1 MLELLAPA
9 GSPEAVTA
17 AIQAG
22 ADAVYLGY
30 GDFNAR
36 RNAKNFS
43 LEELASAVSYC
54 HVRGAKVYLTLNT
67 LVTDRE
73 LPAAAQVAAQA
84 AEVGVDAVLIQDL
97 GILRMLRQAA
107 PGLAVHGSTQ
117 LTVHSLDGVRRCA
130 ELGMSRVVLSRE
142 LSRDA
147 IEHICL
153 NSPIEI
159 ETFVHGALCMCYS
172 GQCYFSSVIG
182 GRSGNRGLC
191 AQPCRLKYGW
201 GRKADGNPLS
211 LKDMS
216 LAGYLQDLKKLG
228 VKCLKIEGRMKR
240 PEYVSVVTGV
250 YARAIREDREPTEQ
264 ELRDLEAAF
273 SRQGFTDG
281 YYQDKKGPAMFGVR
295 EEAPEP
301 RELFAQARSQ
311 YQSGELQRVD
321 VILYAMVR
329 PGEPVQVGVQ
339 DVDGRVVTAA
349 GPVPESARTKPLT
362 AEAVEKQ
369 LARTGG
375 TPYRCARVRALVE
388 PGLSVPVAALNALR
402 RQVLEELTRQRGA
415 APAAPNVGPF
425 HAGVRYENR
434 KEPPVLT
441 LSLRSAGQL
450 TPALCDL
457 KPALLYL
464 PAEELSAHPEAAE
477 TALSAGVRVGVTLP
491 RICWDRE
498 REALDQQLSAARSQ
512 GVTDALVGTLDLI
525 APARDQGFALRGDFG
540 LPVFNSQAIKELK
553 RMGFASCTASFELK
567 LAQIRDL
574 SKLID
579 LEVLVYGRLPLM
591 ITENCILKNRDGG
604 CRRSCEGQNRLLV
617 DRKGE
622 RFPVL
627 RAPGC
632 RSEIFNAKR
641 LYLADKTNDYR
652 RVGAWAARLS
662 FTTESAQECLHIAR
676 QYLGQERPA
685 LDDITR
691 GLYYRDVE

>member
-22 ADAVYLGY
+22 ADAVYLGC

-54 HVRGAKVYLTLNT
+54 HIRGAKVYLTLNT

-73 LPAAAQVAAQA
+73 LPAAARTAAQA
-84 AEVGVDAVLIQDL
+84 AEIGVDAVLIQDL

-130 ELGMSRVVLSRE
+130 ELGMTRVVLSRE
-142 LSRDA
+142 LSREA
-147 IEHICL
+147 ISHICL
-153 NSPIEI
+153 HSPIEI

-201 GRKADGNPLS
+201 GRRADGNPLS

-216 LAGYLQDLKKLG
+216 LAGYIQDLKKLG

-240 PEYVSVVTGV
+240 PEYVSVVAGV
-250 YARAIREDREPTEQ
+250 YARAIKEDREPTAE

-281 YYQDKKGPAMFGVR
+281 YYRDEKGPAMFGVR

-301 RELFAQARSQ
+301 RELFSQARSQ

-321 VILYAMVR
+321 VTLYAMVR
-329 PGEPVQVGVQ
+329 PGEPVQVGVR
-339 DVDGRVVTAA
+339 DGEGRVATAA
-349 GPVPESARTKPLT
+349 GPVPEAARTKPLT

-375 TPYRCARVRALVE
+375 TPYRCAKVRALVE

-402 RQVLEELTRQRGA
+402 REVLEELTRQRGA
-415 APAAPNVGPF
+415 APEAPRPVPSR
-425 HAGVRYENR
+425 AGVRYENR
-434 KEPPVLT
+434 REPPVLT
-441 LSLRSAGQL
+441 VALRSAGQL

-457 KPALLYL
+457 KPALVYL
-464 PAEELSAHPEAAE
+464 PAEELAAHPEAAG
-477 TALSAGVRVGVTLP
+477 TVLNAGIRLGVVLP

-498 REALDQQLSAARSQ
+498 REELDRQLEAARRL
-512 GVTDALVGTLDLI
+512 GAADALVGTLDLI
-525 APARDQGFALRGDFG
+525 APARDRGFTLRGDFG
-540 LPVFNSQAIKELK
+540 LPVFNSQALKELK
-553 RMGFASCTASFELK
+553 RLGFASATASFELK

-579 LEVLVYGRLPLM
+579 LEVVVYGRLPLM
-591 ITENCILKNRDGG
+591 ITEHCILKNRDGG
-604 CRRSCEGQNRLLV
+604 CRRSCETENRLLV

-632 RSEIFNAKR
+632 RSEIFNAKK
-641 LYLADKTNDYR
+641 LYLADKAADYR
-652 RVGAWAARLS
+652 RVGAWGARLS
-662 FTTESAQECLHIAR
+662 FTTETAEECLHIAR
-676 QYLGQERPA
+676 QYLGRERPG

>member
-54 HVRGAKVYLTLNT
+54 HIRGAKVYLTLNT

-73 LPAAAQVAAQA
+73 LPAAARTAAQA
-84 AEVGVDAVLIQDL
+84 AEIGVDAVLIQDL

-107 PGLAVHGSTQ
+107 SGLAVHGSTQ

-130 ELGMSRVVLSRE
+130 ELGMTRVVLSRE
-142 LSRDA
+142 LSREA
-147 IEHICL
+147 ISHICL
-153 NSPIEI
+153 HSPIEI

-201 GRKADGNPLS
+201 GRRADGNPLS

-216 LAGYLQDLKKLG
+216 LAGYIQDLKKLG

-240 PEYVSVVTGV
+240 PEYVSVVAGV
-250 YARAIREDREPTEQ
+250 YARAIKEDREPTAE

-281 YYQDKKGPAMFGVR
+281 YYRDEKGPAMFGVR

-301 RELFAQARSQ
+301 RELFSQARSQ

-321 VILYAMVR
+321 VTLYAMVR
-329 PGEPVQVGVQ
+329 PGEPVQVGVR
-339 DVDGRVVTAA
+339 DGEGRVATAA
-349 GPVPESARTKPLT
+349 GPVPEAARTKPLT

-375 TPYRCARVRALVE
+375 TPYRCAKVRALVE

-402 RQVLEELTRQRGA
+402 REVLEELTRQRGA
-415 APAAPNVGPF
+415 APEAPPTGPF

-434 KEPPVLT
+434 REPPVLT
-441 LSLRSAGQL
+441 VALRSAGQL

-457 KPALLYL
+457 KPALVYL
-464 PAEELSAHPEAAE
+464 PAEELAAHPEAAG
-477 TALSAGVRVGVTLP
+477 TVLNAGIRLGVVLP

-498 REALDQQLSAARSQ
+498 REELDRQLEAARRL
-512 GVTDALVGTLDLI
+512 GAADALVGTLDLI
-525 APARDQGFALRGDFG
+525 APARDRGFTLRGDFG
-540 LPVFNSQAIKELK
+540 LPVFNSQALKELK
-553 RMGFASCTASFELK
+553 RLGFASATASFELK

-579 LEVLVYGRLPLM
+579 LEVVVYGRLPLM
-591 ITENCILKNRDGG
+591 ITEHCILKNRDGG
-604 CRRSCEGQNRLLV
+604 CRRSCETENRLLV

-632 RSEIFNAKR
+632 RSEIFNAKK
-641 LYLADKTNDYR
+641 LYLADKAADYR
-652 RVGAWAARLS
+652 RVGAWGARLS
-662 FTTESAQECLHIAR
+662 FTTETAEECLHIAR
-676 QYLGQERPA
+676 QYLGRERPG

>member
-97 GILRMLRQAA
+97 GVLRMLRQAA

-153 NSPIEI
+153 HSPIEI

-201 GRKADGNPLS
+201 GRRADGNPLS
-211 LKDMS
+211 LRDMS
-216 LAGYLQDLKKLG
+216 LAGYIQDLKKLG

-240 PEYVSVVTGV
+240 PEYVSVVAGV
-250 YARAIREDREPTEQ
+250 YARAIREDREPTDQ

-281 YYQDKKGPAMFGVR
+281 YYLDQKGPDMFGVR
-295 EEAPEP
+295 EETPEP

-311 YQSGELQRVD
+311 YQSGELPRVD
-321 VILYAMVR
+321 VTFYAMVR
-329 PGEPVQVGVQ
+329 PGEPVQVGVK
-339 DVDGRVVTAA
+339 DGEGRVATAA
-349 GPVPESARTKPLT
+349 GPVPERARTRPLT

-375 TPYRCARVRALVE
+375 TPYRCTQVRALVE
-388 PGLSVPVAALNALR
+388 PDLSVPVAALNALR

-415 APAAPNVGPF
+415 APAAPQVGPF
-425 HAGVRYENR
+425 HPGVRYENR

-450 TPALCDL
+450 TQELCGL
-457 KPALLYL
+457 KPALLCL
-464 PAEELSAHPEAAE
+464 PAEELAAHPEAAE
-477 TALSAGVRVGVTLP
+477 TALAAGVRVGVTLP

-498 REALDQQLSAARSQ
+498 REELDRQLETARSL
-512 GVTDALVGTLDLI
+512 GITDALVGTLDLI
-525 APARDQGFALRGDFG
+525 APARNHGFALRGDFG
-540 LPVFNSQAIKELK
+540 LPVFNSQSIKELK
-553 RMGFASCTASFELK
+553 RMGFVSATASFELK

-579 LEVLVYGRLPLM
+579 LELLVYGRLPLM

-604 CRRSCEGQNRLLV
+604 CKRSCEGKDRLLV

-641 LYLADKTNDYR
+641 LYLADKAADYR

-685 LDDITR
+685 PDDITR

>member
-349 GPVPESARTKPLT
+349 GPIPESARTKPLT

-402 RQVLEELTRQRGA
+402 RQVLEELTRQRGS

-579 LEVLVYGRLPLM
+579 LEVVVYGRLPLM

-676 QYLGQERPA
+676 QHLGRERPG

>member
-250 YARAIREDREPTEQ
+250 YARAIKEDREPTDQ

-349 GPVPESARTKPLT
+349 GPIPESARTKPLT

-434 KEPPVLT
+434 KEPPALT

-457 KPALLYL
+457 KPALIYL
-464 PAEELSAHPEAAE
+464 PAEELSAHPEAAG
-477 TALSAGVRVGVTLP
+477 TALAAGVRVGVTLP

-632 RSEIFNAKR
+632 RSEIFNAKK
-641 LYLADKTNDYR
+641 LYLADKAADYR
-652 RVGAWAARLS
+652 RVGAWGARLS
-662 FTTESAQECLHIAR
+662 FTTETAEECLHIAR
-676 QYLGQERPA
+676 QYLGRERPG

>member
-117 LTVHSLDGVRRCA
+117 LTIHSLDGVRRCA

-201 GRKADGNPLS
+201 GKKADGNPLS

-250 YARAIREDREPTEQ
+250 YARAIREDREPTDQ

-339 DVDGRVVTAA
+339 DVDGRVVTAS

-402 RQVLEELTRQRGA
+402 RQVLEDLTRQRGA

-434 KEPPVLT
+434 KEPPALT

-457 KPALLYL
+457 KPALVYL
-464 PAEELSAHPEAAE
+464 PAEELAAHPEAAE
-477 TALSAGVRVGVTLP
+477 TALAAGVRVGVTLP

-498 REALDQQLSAARSQ
+498 REALDKQLSAARSQ

-553 RMGFASCTASFELK
+553 RVGFASCTASFELK

-604 CRRSCEGQNRLLV
+604 CKRSCEGQNRLLV

-641 LYLADKTNDYR
+641 LYLADKANDYR

>member
-22 ADAVYLGY
+22 ADAVYLGC

-54 HVRGAKVYLTLNT
+54 HIRGAKVYLTLNT

-73 LPAAAQVAAQA
+73 LPAAARTAAQA
-84 AEVGVDAVLIQDL
+84 AEIGVDAVLIQDL

-130 ELGMSRVVLSRE
+130 ELGMTRVVLSRE
-142 LSRDA
+142 LSREA
-147 IEHICL
+147 ISHICL
-153 NSPIEI
+153 HSPIEI

-201 GRKADGNPLS
+201 GRRADGNPLS

-216 LAGYLQDLKKLG
+216 LAGYIQDLKKLG

-240 PEYVSVVTGV
+240 PEYVSVVAGV
-250 YARAIREDREPTEQ
+250 YARAIKEDREPTAE

-281 YYQDKKGPAMFGVR
+281 YYRDEKGPAMFGVR

-301 RELFAQARSQ
+301 RELFSQARSQ

-321 VILYAMVR
+321 VTLYAMVR
-329 PGEPVQVGVQ
+329 PGEPVQVGVR
-339 DVDGRVVTAA
+339 DGEGRVATAA
-349 GPVPESARTKPLT
+349 GPVPEAARTKPLT

-375 TPYRCARVRALVE
+375 TPYRCAKVRALVE

-402 RQVLEELTRQRGA
+402 REVLEELTRQRGA
-415 APAAPNVGPF
+415 APEAPRTGPF

-434 KEPPVLT
+434 REPPVLT
-441 LSLRSAGQL
+441 VALRSAGQL

-457 KPALLYL
+457 KPALVYL
-464 PAEELSAHPEAAE
+464 PAEELAAHPEAAG
-477 TALSAGVRVGVTLP
+477 TVLNAGIRLGVVLP

-498 REALDQQLSAARSQ
+498 REELDRQLEAARRL
-512 GVTDALVGTLDLI
+512 GAADALVGTLDLI
-525 APARDQGFALRGDFG
+525 APARDRGFTLRGDFG
-540 LPVFNSQAIKELK
+540 LPVFNSQALKELK
-553 RMGFASCTASFELK
+553 RLGFASATASFELK

-579 LEVLVYGRLPLM
+579 LEVVVYGRLPLM
-591 ITENCILKNRDGG
+591 ITEHCILKNRDGG
-604 CRRSCEGQNRLLV
+604 CRRSCETENRLLV

-632 RSEIFNAKR
+632 RSEIFNAKK
-641 LYLADKTNDYR
+641 LYLADKAADYR
-652 RVGAWAARLS
+652 RVGAWGARLS
-662 FTTESAQECLHIAR
+662 FTTETAEECLHIAR
-676 QYLGQERPA
+676 QYLGRERPG

>member
-201 GRKADGNPLS
+201 GKKADGNPLS

-250 YARAIREDREPTEQ
+250 YARAIKEDREPTDQ

-339 DVDGRVVTAA
+339 DVDGRVVTAS
-349 GPVPESARTKPLT
+349 GPVPEPARTKPLT

-434 KEPPVLT
+434 KEPPTLT

-457 KPALLYL
+457 KPALVYL
-464 PAEELSAHPEAAE
+464 PAEELAAHPEAAE
-477 TALSAGVRVGVTLP
+477 TALAAGVRMGVILP

-498 REALDQQLSAARSQ
+498 REELDKQLSAARSQ

-525 APARDQGFALRGDFG
+525 APARDHGFTLRGDFG
-540 LPVFNSQAIKELK
+540 LSVFNSQAIKELK

-579 LEVLVYGRLPLM
+579 LEVVVYGRLPLM

-604 CRRSCEGQNRLLV
+604 CKRSCEGQNRLLV

-641 LYLADKTNDYR
+641 LYLADKANDYR
-652 RVGAWAARLS
+652 RVGAWGARLS

>member
-1 MLELLAPA
+1 
-9 GSPEAVTA
+9 
-17 AIQAG
+17 
-22 ADAVYLGY
+22 
-30 GDFNAR
+30 
-36 RNAKNFS
+36 
-43 LEELASAVSYC
+43 
-54 HVRGAKVYLTLNT
+54 
-67 LVTDRE
+67 
-73 LPAAAQVAAQA
+73 
-84 AEVGVDAVLIQDL
+84 
-97 GILRMLRQAA
+97 
-107 PGLAVHGSTQ
+107 
-117 LTVHSLDGVRRCA
+117 
-130 ELGMSRVVLSRE
+130 
-142 LSRDA
+142 
-147 IEHICL
+147 
-153 NSPIEI
+153 
-159 ETFVHGALCMCYS
+159 
-172 GQCYFSSVIG
+172 
-182 GRSGNRGLC
+182 
-191 AQPCRLKYGW
+191 
-201 GRKADGNPLS
+201 
-211 LKDMS
+211 
-216 LAGYLQDLKKLG
+216 
-228 VKCLKIEGRMKR
+228 MKR
-240 PEYVSVVTGV
+240 PEYVSVATGV
-250 YARAIREDREPTEQ
+250 YARAIKEDREPTDQ

-329 PGEPVQVGVQ
+329 PGEPIQVGVQ

-362 AEAVEKQ
+362 PEAVEKQ

-375 TPYRCARVRALVE
+375 TPYRCARVRALVK
-388 PGLSVPVAALNALR
+388 PDLSVPVAALNALR
-402 RQVLEELTRQRGA
+402 RQVLEELTRQRGT

-434 KEPPVLT
+434 KDPPALT

-457 KPALLYL
+457 KPALVYL

-477 TALSAGVRVGVTLP
+477 TALAAGVRMGVILP

-498 REALDQQLSAARSQ
+498 REELDKQLSAARSQ

-604 CRRSCEGQNRLLV
+604 CKRSCEGQNRLLV

-641 LYLADKTNDYR
+641 LYLADKANDYR
-652 RVGAWAARLS
+652 RVGAWGARLS

>member
-84 AEVGVDAVLIQDL
+84 AQVGVDAVLIQDL

-349 GPVPESARTKPLT
+349 GPIPESARTKPLT

>member
-107 PGLAVHGSTQ
+107 PDLAVHGSTQ

-201 GRKADGNPLS
+201 GKKADGNPLS

-250 YARAIREDREPTEQ
+250 YARAIKEDREPTDQ
-264 ELRDLEAAF
+264 ELWDLEAAF

-339 DVDGRVVTAA
+339 DVDGRVVTAS

-369 LARTGG
+369 LSRTGG

-434 KEPPVLT
+434 KEPPALT

-457 KPALLYL
+457 KPALVYL
-464 PAEELSAHPEAAE
+464 PAEELAAHPEAAE
-477 TALSAGVRVGVTLP
+477 TALAAGVRVGVTLP

-498 REALDQQLSAARSQ
+498 REALDKQLSAARSQ

-579 LEVLVYGRLPLM
+579 LEVLAYGRLPLM

-641 LYLADKTNDYR
+641 LYLADKANDYR

>member
-22 ADAVYLGY
+22 ADAVYLGC

-54 HVRGAKVYLTLNT
+54 HIRGAKVYLTLNI

-73 LPAAAQVAAQA
+73 LPAAARTTAQA
-84 AEVGVDAVLIQDL
+84 AEIGVDAVLIQDL

-130 ELGMSRVVLSRE
+130 ELGMTRVVLSRE
-142 LSRDA
+142 LSREA
-147 IEHICL
+147 ISHICL
-153 NSPIEI
+153 HSPIEI

-201 GRKADGNPLS
+201 GRRADGNPLS

-216 LAGYLQDLKKLG
+216 LAGYIQDLKKLG

-240 PEYVSVVTGV
+240 PEYVSVVAGV
-250 YARAIREDREPTEQ
+250 YARAIKEDREPTAE

-281 YYQDKKGPAMFGVR
+281 YYRDEKGPAMFGVR

-301 RELFAQARSQ
+301 RELFSQARSQ

-321 VILYAMVR
+321 VTLYAMVR
-329 PGEPVQVGVQ
+329 PGEPVQVGVR
-339 DVDGRVVTAA
+339 DGEGRVATAA
-349 GPVPESARTKPLT
+349 GPVPEAARTKPLT

-375 TPYRCARVRALVE
+375 TPYRCAKVRALVE

-402 RQVLEELTRQRGA
+402 REVLEELTRQRGA
-415 APAAPNVGPF
+415 APEAPRTGPF

-434 KEPPVLT
+434 REPPVLT
-441 LSLRSAGQL
+441 VALRSAGQL

-457 KPALLYL
+457 KPALVYL
-464 PAEELSAHPEAAE
+464 PAEELAAHPEAAE
-477 TALSAGVRVGVTLP
+477 TVLNAGIRLGVVLP

-498 REALDQQLSAARSQ
+498 REELDRQLEAARRL
-512 GVTDALVGTLDLI
+512 GAADALVGTLDLI
-525 APARDQGFALRGDFG
+525 APARDRGFTLRGDFG
-540 LPVFNSQAIKELK
+540 LPVFNSQALKELK
-553 RMGFASCTASFELK
+553 RLGFASATASFELK

-579 LEVLVYGRLPLM
+579 LEVVVYGRLPLM
-591 ITENCILKNRDGG
+591 ITEHCILKNRDGG
-604 CRRSCEGQNRLLV
+604 CRRSCETENRLLV

-632 RSEIFNAKR
+632 RSEIFNAKK
-641 LYLADKTNDYR
+641 LYLADKANDYR
-652 RVGAWAARLS
+652 RVGAWGARLS
-662 FTTESAQECLHIAR
+662 FTTETAEECLHIAR
-676 QYLGQERPA
+676 QYLGRERPG

>member
-22 ADAVYLGY
+22 ADAVYLGC

-54 HVRGAKVYLTLNT
+54 HIRGAKVYLTLNT

-73 LPAAAQVAAQA
+73 LPAAARTAAQA
-84 AEVGVDAVLIQDL
+84 AEIGVDAVLIQDL

-130 ELGMSRVVLSRE
+130 ELGMTRVVLSRE
-142 LSRDA
+142 LSREA
-147 IEHICL
+147 ISHICL
-153 NSPIEI
+153 HSPIEI

-201 GRKADGNPLS
+201 GRRADGNPLS

-216 LAGYLQDLKKLG
+216 LAGYIQDLKKLG

-240 PEYVSVVTGV
+240 PEYVSVVAGV
-250 YARAIREDREPTEQ
+250 YARAIKEDREPTAE

-281 YYQDKKGPAMFGVR
+281 YYRDEKGPAMFGVR

-301 RELFAQARSQ
+301 RELFSQARSQ

-321 VILYAMVR
+321 VTLYAMVR
-329 PGEPVQVGVQ
+329 PGEPVQVGVR
-339 DVDGRVVTAA
+339 DGEGRVATAA
-349 GPVPESARTKPLT
+349 GPVPEAARTKPLT

-375 TPYRCARVRALVE
+375 TPYRCAKVRALVE
-388 PGLSVPVAALNALR
+388 PGLSVQVAALNALR
-402 RQVLEELTRQRGA
+402 REVLEELTRQRGA
-415 APAAPNVGPF
+415 APEAPRTGPF

-434 KEPPVLT
+434 REPPVLT
-441 LSLRSAGQL
+441 LALRSAGQL

-457 KPALLYL
+457 KPALVYL
-464 PAEELSAHPEAAE
+464 PAEELAAHPEAAG
-477 TALSAGVRVGVTLP
+477 TVLNAGIRLGVVLP

-498 REALDQQLSAARSQ
+498 REELDRQLEAARRL
-512 GVTDALVGTLDLI
+512 GAADALVGTLDLI
-525 APARDQGFALRGDFG
+525 APARDRGFTLRGDFG
-540 LPVFNSQAIKELK
+540 LPVFNSQALKELK
-553 RMGFASCTASFELK
+553 RLGFASATASFELK

-579 LEVLVYGRLPLM
+579 LEVVAYGRLPLM
-591 ITENCILKNRDGG
+591 ITEHCILKNRDGG
-604 CRRSCEGQNRLLV
+604 CRRSCETENRLLV

-632 RSEIFNAKR
+632 RSEIFNAKK
-641 LYLADKTNDYR
+641 LYLADKAADYR
-652 RVGAWAARLS
+652 RVGAWGARLS
-662 FTTESAQECLHIAR
+662 FTTETAEECLHIAR
-676 QYLGQERPA
+676 QYLGRERPG

>member
-22 ADAVYLGY
+22 ADAVYLGC

-54 HVRGAKVYLTLNT
+54 HIRGAKVYLTLNT

-73 LPAAAQVAAQA
+73 LPAAARTAAQA
-84 AEVGVDAVLIQDL
+84 AEIGVDAVLIQDL

-130 ELGMSRVVLSRE
+130 ELGMTRVVLSRE
-142 LSRDA
+142 LSREA
-147 IEHICL
+147 ISHICL
-153 NSPIEI
+153 HSPIEI

-201 GRKADGNPLS
+201 GRRADGNPLS

-216 LAGYLQDLKKLG
+216 LAGYIQDLKKLG

-240 PEYVSVVTGV
+240 PEYVSVVAGV
-250 YARAIREDREPTEQ
+250 YARAIKEDREPTAE

-281 YYQDKKGPAMFGVR
+281 YYRDEKGPAMFGVR

-301 RELFAQARSQ
+301 RELFSQARSQ

-321 VILYAMVR
+321 VTLYAMVR
-329 PGEPVQVGVQ
+329 PGEPVQVGVR
-339 DVDGRVVTAA
+339 DGEGRVATAA
-349 GPVPESARTKPLT
+349 GPVPEAARTKPLT

-375 TPYRCARVRALVE
+375 TPYRCAKVRALVE

-402 RQVLEELTRQRGA
+402 REVLEELTRQRGA
-415 APAAPNVGPF
+415 APEAPRTGPF

-434 KEPPVLT
+434 REPPVLT
-441 LSLRSAGQL
+441 VALRSAGQL

-457 KPALLYL
+457 KPALVYL
-464 PAEELSAHPEAAE
+464 PAEELAAHPEAAG
-477 TALSAGVRVGVTLP
+477 TVLNAGIRLGVVLP

-498 REALDQQLSAARSQ
+498 REELDRQLEAARRL
-512 GVTDALVGTLDLI
+512 GAADALVGTLDLI
-525 APARDQGFALRGDFG
+525 APARDRGFTLRGDFG
-540 LPVFNSQAIKELK
+540 LPVFNSQALKELK
-553 RMGFASCTASFELK
+553 RLGFASATASFELK

-579 LEVLVYGRLPLM
+579 LEVVVYGRLPLM
-591 ITENCILKNRDGG
+591 ITEHCILKNRDGG
-604 CRRSCEGQNRLLV
+604 CRRSCETENRLLV

-632 RSEIFNAKR
+632 RSEIFNAKK
-641 LYLADKTNDYR
+641 LYLADKANDYR
-652 RVGAWAARLS
+652 RVGAWGARLS
-662 FTTESAQECLHIAR
+662 FTTETAEECLHIAR
-676 QYLGQERPA
+676 QYLGRERPG